1 MPRHL
6 APIVLACCLGWSAD
20 AADAGQRGFRITVL
34 VANRASVPAA
44 TIAQMQSEAGW
55 VLSKA
60 GISTTWID
68 CPFSTETAEANSP
81 CAGLGGTRFLVRL
94 TRDHVTHH
102 GSIWDTTMGFAHIT
116 PNGGS
121 YATVLM
127 DPVEELT
134 REQQLVSQAQILGHA
149 VAHEIGH
156 LVMGSNSH
164 SPRGLMRAGWKANE
178 LRDMAE
184 RHLLFSKREGER
196 MRIRIAIYDDA
207 VSSNPAQHETGT
219 RAITVRIYNLAQ
231 VPAKEV
237 GQARDEAAQIL
248 KQDGIEVRWLSC
260 ALSLQEARTNTA
272 CEEATGR
279 HDFDVVVSTAS
290 ITRPGIATD
299 ASLGFAFPLALPSH
313 AVVLWERSKK
323 MSEVPAGIIL
333 GHAIAHELGHL
344 LLHSMEHSRTGIMR
358 SRWGKEDLLRAQK
371 GTLLFTTEQ
380 VTTMRPGL
388 MN

>member
-6 APIVLACCLGWSAD
+6 APIVLACCVCWGVD
-20 AADAGQRGFRITVL
+20 AADAGQHGFRITVL

-44 TIAQMQSEAGW
+44 TIAKMQSEAGW

-60 GISTTWID
+60 GISTTWIG
-68 CPFSTETAEANSP
+68 CPFSTEPAEANSP
-81 CAGLGGTRFLVRL
+81 CVGRLGGTRFLVRL

-156 LVMGSNSH
+156 LVMGLNSH
-164 SPRGLMRAGWKANE
+164 SPRGLMRAGWKAND

-196 MRIRIAIYDDA
+196 MRIRIAMYYDA
-207 VSSNPAQHETGT
+207 VQSPRVHDHPKSQSGMSHRCHKYQHHG
-219 RAITVRIYNLAQ
+219 
-231 VPAKEV
+231 
-237 GQARDEAAQIL
+237 
-248 KQDGIEVRWLSC
+248 
-260 ALSLQEARTNTA
+260 
-272 CEEATGR
+272 
-279 HDFDVVVSTAS
+279 
-290 ITRPGIATD
+290 
-299 ASLGFAFPLALPSH
+299 
-313 AVVLWERSKK
+313 
-323 MSEVPAGIIL
+323 
-333 GHAIAHELGHL
+333 
-344 LLHSMEHSRTGIMR
+344 
-358 SRWGKEDLLRAQK
+358 
-371 GTLLFTTEQ
+371 
-380 VTTMRPGL
+380 
-388 MN
+388 

>member
-1 MPRHL
+1 
-6 APIVLACCLGWSAD
+6 
-20 AADAGQRGFRITVL
+20 
-34 VANRASVPAA
+34 
-44 TIAQMQSEAGW
+44 MQSEAGW

-60 GISTTWID
+60 GISTTWIG
-68 CPFSTETAEANSP
+68 CPFSTEPAEANSP
-81 CAGLGGTRFLVRL
+81 CVGRLGGTRFLVRL

-156 LVMGSNSH
+156 LVMGLNSH
-164 SPRGLMRAGWKANE
+164 SPRGLMRAGWKAND

-196 MRIRIAIYDDA
+196 MRVRIAMYDDA
-207 VSSNPAQHETGT
+207 VSCNPAQHETGT
-219 RAITVRIYNLAQ
+219 RAITVRIYNLAE

-237 GQARDEAAQIL
+237 GQARNEAGQIF
-248 KQDGIEVRWLSC
+248 KQASIEVRWLSC

-299 ASLGFAFPLALPSH
+299 ASLGFAFPFGAPKPCGCPFGEVKEHVGTQRSTGRNHLRPRHGPRTWTPAVSLHPALPDGHH
-313 AVVLWERSKK
+313 AV
-323 MSEVPAGIIL
+323 EVGKRRFTPCQRWQVAVHSGS
-333 GHAIAHELGHL
+333 GNYYETRTHEL
-344 LLHSMEHSRTGIMR
+344 T
-358 SRWGKEDLLRAQK
+358 
-371 GTLLFTTEQ
+371 
-380 VTTMRPGL
+380 
-388 MN
+388 